1 MKVKRF
7 GVCLKISSRLAVMLE
22 NLDKINW
29 SELGHAYGWATNVPN
44 MIRDLTS
51 ADKEVRQKARSD
63 LSSHIIHQGTP
74 YSSTAYAVPFLAELL
89 DAPEIPDREEI
100 ASLLA
105 FIAESCSGLQ
115 EHVLEKL
122 KMPETIAQNQTT
134 WLVDDRDD
142 TQKRADEAEFDWYA
156 KAIVDS
162 WESVTAYTTLYLR
175 LLESSD
181 FQMQVQLLNL
191 LRFCTNY
198 IAQIEPVLL
207 ARVEVNPNPMLAATS
222 LNTLGFLWNLAKNEP
237 PSTIGVEKRLE
248 FLRQQLAPDQNPF
261 IRLMAANAFIN
272 LEGKQGFLEVEK
284 TIYDT
289 IVVDS
294 DFPKDAYLEDVFEV
308 VEKALDSEPQI
319 YLDWMLKIIHHEDAR
334 VRVKGIWCLA
344 WRVGKFKS
352 EGQRLGLLFRELLD
366 DPDEEIQYWASQA
379 LENSPTIATYAVE
392 ELLQALQKP
401 EFAYSAMIALGK
413 LQEPR
418 AIPYLST
425 YLDDPEKVLT
435 VLNQLPLF
443 GSVATPLMPQLR
455 AIFRGDQQVVS
466 PIKVLEF
473 DVSIAVFQAWVA
485 RVYIG
490 IGAGAF
496 EALPELRAELA
507 KTLQNEDW
515 SLSGRTQ
522 QACVL
527 IEAIGAVGSLA
538 HEAIP
543 DLTAILNSIRSNPE
557 PHDNQKWLESEIV
570 KALKKIQTST

>member
-1 MKVKRF
+1 
-7 GVCLKISSRLAVMLE
+7 MLE

-29 SELGHAYGWATNVPN
+29 SELGHAYGWATNVPT

-74 YSSTAYAVPFLAELL
+74 YSSTAYAVPFLVELL
-89 DAPEIPDREEI
+89 QEPTIQDREEI
-100 ASLLA
+100 ASLL
-105 FIAESCSGLQ
+105 FSIAESCWELQ
-115 EHVLEKL
+115 EHVLGIL
-122 KMPETIAQNQTT
+122 QTPETIVQNQTT
-134 WLVDDRDD
+134 WLMDDRDD
-142 TQKRADEAEFDWYA
+142 AQKQADEVAHDWYE

-162 WESVTAYTTLYLR
+162 WEKVTSYTPLY
-175 LLESSD
+175 
-181 FQMQVQLLNL
+181 LNL
-191 LRFCTNY
+191 LENSDTQVQIQILQLLKYCTNHF
-198 IAQIEPVLL
+198 AQIEPVLL
-207 ARVEVNPNPMLAATS
+207 ARVEFKPKPMLAAIS

-237 PSTIGVEKRLE
+237 PSTIGIEKRLE
-248 FLRQQLAPDQNPF
+248 FLRQQLTPDQNPF

-289 IVVDS
+289 IIVDS
-294 DFPKDAYLEDVFEV
+294 DFPKEAYLEDVFEV

-319 YLDWMLKIIHHEDAR
+319 HLDWMLKIIHHEDAR
-334 VRVKGIWCLA
+334 VRVKGIRCLA
-344 WRVGKFKS
+344 WRVYKYKS
-352 EGQRLGLLFRELLD
+352 EGQRLALLFRELLD
-366 DPDEEIQYWASQA
+366 DPDEEIQYWASQTF
-379 LENSPTIATYAVE
+379 EKYPTIATFAVE

-435 VLNQLPLF
+435 ILNQLPLF
-443 GSVATPLMPQLR
+443 GAVAAPLMPQLR
-455 AIFRGDQQVVS
+455 AIFRGEQQVVS

-473 DVSIAVFQAWVA
+473 DVSILVFQAWVA

-515 SLSGRTQ
+515 SLSGKTQ

-527 IEAIGAVGSLA
+527 IEAIGAIGLLA

-543 DLTAILNSIRSNPE
+543 DLTTILNLIRNSPE
-557 PHDNQKWLESEIV
+557 SQNNQEWLEREIV
-570 KALKKIQTST
+570 QALAKIQT